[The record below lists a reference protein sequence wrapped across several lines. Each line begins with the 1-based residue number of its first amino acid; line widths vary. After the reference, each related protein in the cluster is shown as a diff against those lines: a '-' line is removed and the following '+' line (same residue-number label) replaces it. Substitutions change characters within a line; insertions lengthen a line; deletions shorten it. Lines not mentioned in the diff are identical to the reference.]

1 MLNFSLRLYRLLL
14 RAYPSA
20 FRREYGALMAQLFRD
35 GLRDAGRQG
44 SFAASVFWLH
54 ALFDLIRNAL
64 GERMSTLR
72 LSTRPRAY
80 IWHILGIVAAAAT
93 WPLLL
98 WTLTFCL
105 LIAGDPADG
114 AASGTFQDAIAHLI
128 ARPPVLVL
136 LPLLILGYSSLIM
149 ARSAL
154 NGRGGRWLAWRF
166 ALANLLACPVLLG
179 AMLGI
184 VRVVTLIFPP
194 DRIAYIGIAHYPA
207 AAYVVLISSYG
218 LLTVGLFK
226 LHPWAANPHQSH
238 AVEA

>member
-14 RAYPSA
+14 RAYPA
-20 FRREYGALMAQLFRD
+20 DFRQEYGAVMAQLFRD
-35 GLRDAGRQG
+35 GLRDAGQQG
-44 SFAASVFWLH
+44 AVAAGVFWLH
-54 ALFDLIRNAL
+54 ALFDLIGNAI
-64 GERMSTLR
+64 GERMSTFR
-72 LSTRPRAY
+72 LSLPGERFL
-80 IWHILGIVAAAAT
+80 HILGILVAAAT

-98 WTLTFCL
+98 WTLIFCL

-114 AASGTFQDAIAHLI
+114 AATGTFQDVIAHLI

-154 NGRGGRWLAWRF
+154 NGCDGRWLAWRF
-166 ALANLLACPVLLG
+166 ALVNLLACPVLLG

-218 LLTVGLFK
+218 LLTAGLLK
-226 LHPWAANPHQSH
+226 LHRLAANSHQSH
-238 AVEA
+238 VVEA